1 MTIKQLADELG
12 VNKRKIVYRVNN
24 LSNEKYIKKNNVVYI
39 NEQGIN
45 EIKSI
50 FLDKSKTK
58 NDIKEH
64 IKDNANV
71 HTKNMIVQLE
81 KKDEQIKGLQ
91 QALKT
96 QQQLLDQQQRLH
108 LQANQRIEMIEKQLI
123 IEVPEAEP
131 QRQEN
136 NPELEQA
143 LFKKEERIKE
153 LEKQV
158 AEDEK
163 INKELYAEYERL
175 SHLEEAYQNKPSKK
189 WHQFW
194 K

>member
-12 VNKRKIVYRVNN
+12 VNKRKIIYRVNN

-153 LEKQV
+153 LEKEMAR
-158 AEDEK
+158 AEE
-163 INKELYAEYERL
+163 INKVWSDDNARLKQELADY
-175 SHLEEAYQNKPSKK
+175 KGKK
-189 WHQFW
+189 WYQFW